1 MPQKQFASITVN
13 VDEEGYLSDPSQ
25 WTKEIAVA
33 IAAEEGIAELT
44 PAHWKVIEFMQKEF
58 KDSGQL
64 PTIRKINKTG
74 VLSTKE
80 LYDIFPGG
88 PIKKASRIA
97 GLPKPSSCV

>member
-1 MPQKQFASITVN
+1 MPQKQFANTNVN
-13 VDEEGYLSDPSQ
+13 VDDEGYLTDPSQ
-25 WTKEIAVA
+25 WTKDIAAA
-33 IAAEEGIAELT
+33 IAAEEGIAELS
-44 PAHWKVIEFMQKEF
+44 PAHWKVIDFMQKEF

-80 LYDIFPGG
+80 LYEIFPGG
-88 PIKKASRIA
+88 PIKKAARIA